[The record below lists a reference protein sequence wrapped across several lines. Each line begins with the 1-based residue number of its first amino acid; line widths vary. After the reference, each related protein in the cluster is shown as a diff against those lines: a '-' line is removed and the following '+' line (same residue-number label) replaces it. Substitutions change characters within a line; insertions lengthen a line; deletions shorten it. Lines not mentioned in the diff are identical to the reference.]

1 MDLLTQVSDT
11 IARHHLV
18 TPGHTLVVG
27 VSGGPDS
34 VCLLHLLWRLR
45 DKHKIALH
53 VAHLQHGIR
62 GADAEAD
69 AHRVRQLATD
79 WQLPCTIE
87 ERDVPAL
94 AAQWRMAVEEA
105 ARVARYSFLV
115 TLAAQLGATE
125 IVVAHHADDQTETVL
140 MHLLRGSGLAGLRG
154 MRLATPLTDLRLD
167 AAAHHVLR
175 TLDRPLRLVRPLL
188 ETPRTDIE
196 AYVQAWGLQTRF
208 DRSNLDTTYFRNRLR
223 HELLPILETYNP
235 NIREVL
241 RRTARV
247 LADEYDYLQQAMAD
261 AWEQVVSAES
271 AQAITFRLVAWRAL
285 PVSLRRA
292 TLREAIH
299 RLRPPLR
306 NINWIHIENALAVLA
321 GGDTGAMATLPQKL
335 LARIGY
341 GEFVVADEGYA
352 LRQMG
357 AESFA
362 DQPWLAVPRVDLN
375 VPGMTLLPGSP
386 WQVQVEMIPRAAL
399 PENALTHPHPQEAF
413 FDLDAVGTALALRV
427 REPGDRFQ
435 PLGMDGHWKLVR
447 EIMINDKI
455 PSSWR
460 DRVPLLVSP
469 AQIVWMVGGRMD
481 ERAKIR
487 LGTTSVLHVRFTRK
501 TEDTDENP

>member
-1 MDLLTQVSDT
+1 MDLLDQVSDT
-11 IARHHLV
+11 IARYHLV
-18 TPGHTLVVG
+18 TPGHTVVVG

-34 VCLLHLLWRLR
+34 VCLLHLLWRLQDR
-45 DKHKIALH
+45 YEIALH

-62 GADAEAD
+62 GADAAAD
-69 AHRVRQLATD
+69 AAFVRQLATD

-115 TLAAQLGATE
+115 TLAAQLGAAE
-125 IVVAHHADDQTETVL
+125 IAVAHHADDQTETVL

-175 TLDRPLRLVRPLL
+175 ALDRPLRLVRPFL
-188 ETPRTDIE
+188 ETPRAEIE
-196 AYVQAWGLQTRF
+196 SYMQAWGLPSRF

-223 HELLPILETYNP
+223 HELLPIMESYNP

-247 LADEYDYLQQAMAD
+247 LADEYDYLQQAMKA
-261 AWEQVVSAES
+261 AWDKVVSAEE
-271 AQAITFRLVAWRAL
+271 AQAITFRLAAWQEL
-285 PVSLRRA
+285 PVNLQRA

-306 NINWIHIENALAVLA
+306 NINWIHIENALAVLQ
-321 GGDTGAMATLPQKL
+321 GGNTGAMATLPQKL

-341 GEFVVADEGYA
+341 GQFVVADEEYA
-352 LRQMG
+352 LRQIG
-357 AESFA
+357 AEAFV
-362 DQPWLAVPRVDLN
+362 DQPWLAVSRVDLN
-375 VPGMTLLPGSP
+375 VPGTTLLPGSP
-386 WQVQVEMIPRAAL
+386 WQAQVEVIPRAAL
-399 PENALTHPHPQEAF
+399 PEDALTSTHPQEAF
-413 FDLDAVGTALALRV
+413 LDLDAVGTELALRA
-427 REPGDRFQ
+427 REPGDRLQ
-435 PLGMDGHWKLVR
+435 PLGMGGRWKSVR

-455 PSSWR
+455 PSAWR

-469 AQIVWMVGGRMD
+469 AQIVWMGGGRVD

-487 LGTTSVLHVRFTRK
+487 PSTSSVLHVRFTRK
-501 TEDTDENP
+501 AEDTDEDP

>member
-1 MDLLTQVSDT
+1 MDLLDQVSDT
-11 IARHHLV
+11 IARYRLI
-18 TPGHTLVVG
+18 TPGHTIIVG

-34 VCLLHLLWRLR
+34 VCLLHLLWRLQ
-45 DKHKIALH
+45 DKYEAVLH

-62 GADAEAD
+62 GADAVAD
-69 AHRVRQLATD
+69 AAFVRQLATD

-125 IVVAHHADDQTETVL
+125 IAVAHHADDQTETVL

-154 MRLATPLTDLRLD
+154 MRPATPLTDLRLD
-167 AAAHHVLR
+167 AAAHHILR
-175 TLDRPLRLVRPLL
+175 TLSRSLRLVRPLL

-247 LADEYDYLQQAMAD
+247 LADEYDYIQQAMAS

-271 AQAITFRLVAWRAL
+271 AQAITFRLTAWRAL

-292 TLREAIH
+292 MLREAIH

-321 GGDTGAMATLPQKL
+321 SGDTGAMATLPQRL

-341 GEFVVADEGYA
+341 SEFVVADEAYA
-352 LRQMG
+352 LCQMG
-357 AESFA
+357 AGAFV
-362 DQPWLAVPRVDLN
+362 DRPWLAVPRVSLN
-375 VPGMTLLPGSP
+375 VPGKTLLPGSP
-386 WQVQVEMIPRAAL
+386 WQVEIEVIPREAL
-399 PENALTHPHPQEAF
+399 PENALTGPHPQEAF
-413 FDLDAVGTALALRV
+413 FDLEAVGAELALRV
-427 REPGDRFQ
+427 RKPGDRFQ
-435 PLGMDGHWKLVR
+435 PLGMAGHCKSVR

-455 PSSWR
+455 PSAWR

-469 AQIVWMVGGRMD
+469 TQIVWMVGGRVA
-481 ERAKIR
+481 EQAKVHT
-487 LGTTSVLHVRFTRK
+487 GTSNMLHVRFTRK
-501 TEDTDENP
+501 PEDTEENP